1 MTNKNILIQ
10 GPIGQ
15 NLVSKIID
23 ETRQGT
29 IGAQSIFLGQVRNDV
44 LEGKKVKEIDYSAY
58 DEMVNSE
65 MEKIFTHIK
74 QKYNDLQKIYVRHS
88 VGVVKAGEHS
98 LFVLVAAGHRRQ
110 AFKAVEEIVDLI
122 KEKLPVWKKETLEDG
137 SHIWTEN
144 P

>member
-74 QKYNDLQKIYVRHS
+74 QNYNDLQKIYVRHS

-122 KEKLPVWKKETLEDG
+122 KEKLPVWKKEILEDG